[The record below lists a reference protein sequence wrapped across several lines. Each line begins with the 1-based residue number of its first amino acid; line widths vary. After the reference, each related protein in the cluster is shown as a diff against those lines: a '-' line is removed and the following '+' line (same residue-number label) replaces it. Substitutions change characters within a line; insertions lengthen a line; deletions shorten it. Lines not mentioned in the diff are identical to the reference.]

1 MKQLSITDAQ
11 PEILRILKVRTASMK
26 QGDVFEN
33 ATGRPGECFICVVK
47 GEAVYRTQNE
57 VFRLSESS
65 VLFLNREITYSMQVV
80 SNEYAFIFAEF
91 QFSCEPYTLKNELF
105 KVNSPEKLFRL
116 LIETDVKKQHG
127 SKIACLSVLYRIY
140 DLIISSSTPQSYMSF
155 KHAQIERIAYEMKQK
170 FSDSSYSV
178 YETAGK
184 INMSE
189 AYFRRLFRS
198 EYGMSPSE
206 YLISLRIAH
215 AKNLLTYQN
224 SSVSEIAIA
233 CGFSDIYYFSRRFKK
248 ETGMTP
254 TEYKRYINS
263 Y

>member
-1 MKQLSITDAQ
+1 
-11 PEILRILKVRTASMK
+11 
-26 QGDVFEN
+26 
-33 ATGRPGECFICVVK
+33 
-47 GEAVYRTQNE
+47 
-57 VFRLSESS
+57 
-65 VLFLNREITYSMQVV
+65 
-80 SNEYAFIFAEF
+80 
-91 QFSCEPYTLKNELF
+91 
-105 KVNSPEKLFRL
+105 
-116 LIETDVKKQHG
+116 
-127 SKIACLSVLYRIY
+127 
-140 DLIISSSTPQSYMSF
+140 MSF